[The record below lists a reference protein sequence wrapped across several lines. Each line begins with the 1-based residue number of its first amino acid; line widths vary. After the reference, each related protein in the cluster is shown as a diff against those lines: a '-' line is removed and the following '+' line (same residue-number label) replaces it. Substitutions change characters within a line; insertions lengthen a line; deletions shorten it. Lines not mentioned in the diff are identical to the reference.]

1 MSDLINRQEAIDYFF
16 RPYSNEESYSNVDI
30 EKILKSLPSAQPKQR
45 TGYWKNHIFD
55 GIMGGRPRAL
65 VCSYCNRISL
75 YKTEYCPYCGAHMNE
90 DDL

>member
-45 TGYWKNHIFD
+45 TGYWKTIFL
-55 GIMGGRPRAL
+55 M
-65 VCSYCNRISL
+65 
-75 YKTEYCPYCGAHMNE
+75 E
-90 DDL
+90 